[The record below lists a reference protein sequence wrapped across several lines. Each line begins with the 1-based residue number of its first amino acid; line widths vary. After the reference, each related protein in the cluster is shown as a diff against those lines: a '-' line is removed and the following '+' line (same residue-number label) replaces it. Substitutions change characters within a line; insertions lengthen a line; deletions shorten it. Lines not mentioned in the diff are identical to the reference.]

1 MTDRPFCMCLKPVED
16 YVHVAWTPE
25 YMAAYRS
32 VLYQLNGMTLA
43 EIGAMPKADLEELVW
58 AEMRRRGWI

>member
-1 MTDRPFCMCLKPVED
+1 
-16 YVHVAWTPE
+16 
-25 YMAAYRS
+25 MAAYRS